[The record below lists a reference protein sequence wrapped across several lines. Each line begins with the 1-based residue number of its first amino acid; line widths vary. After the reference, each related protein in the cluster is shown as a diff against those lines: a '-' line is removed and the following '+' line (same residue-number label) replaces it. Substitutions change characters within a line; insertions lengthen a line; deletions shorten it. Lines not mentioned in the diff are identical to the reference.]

1 MLKHSLSSQL
11 ATVSILILM
20 TLTACSPKF
29 DWREVRANDAHAVIL
44 MPAKPAT
51 LSRPI
56 DLNGMPITMTMMAAE
71 VDGVSFALAT
81 AELADAAKAQL
92 ALSAMKAA
100 MVKNINGSVKHE
112 KVLPS
117 TPANP
122 GTTIELEASG
132 AGADGQPR
140 LLLGRFVALD
150 KRVYQAV
157 VIGREKNVSRE
168 AADTFLTSFK
178 PN

>member
-1 MLKHSLSSQL
+1 MLKHSLSSLL
-11 ATVSILILM
+11 AAVSILILM

-56 DLNGMPITMTMMAAE
+56 DLNGTPVTMTMTAAE
-71 VDGVSFALAT
+71 VDGVSFALGT
-81 AELADAAKAQL
+81 AELADAAKAQA
-92 ALSAMKAA
+92 ALSAMKTA
-100 MVKNINGSVKHE
+100 MVKNINGSIKHE
-112 KVLPS
+112 KALPS

-132 AGADGQPR
+132 IGADGQPR

>member
-1 MLKHSLSSQL
+1 MLKYSRSLLL
-11 ATVSILILM
+11 AAVGIL

-29 DWREVRANDAHAVIL
+29 DWREVRANDAHFVIL

-56 DLNGMPITMTMMAAE
+56 DLNGTPVTMTMTAAE
-71 VDGVSFALAT
+71 VDGVSFALGT
-81 AELADAAKAQL
+81 AELADAAKAQA
-92 ALSAMKAA
+92 ALSAMKTA
-100 MVKNINGSVKHE
+100 MVKNINGSIRQE
-112 KVLPS
+112 KPLPAIPD
-117 TPANP
+117 TA
-122 GTTIELEASG
+122 IELEASG
-132 AGADGQPR
+132 TGTDGQPR
-140 LLLGRFVALD
+140 LLLARFVARD

-178 PN
+178 LN